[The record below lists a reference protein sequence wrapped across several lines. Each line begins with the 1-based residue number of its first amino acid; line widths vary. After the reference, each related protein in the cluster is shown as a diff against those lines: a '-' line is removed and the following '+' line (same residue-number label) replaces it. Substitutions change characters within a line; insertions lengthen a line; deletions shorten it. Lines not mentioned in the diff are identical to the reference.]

1 MDKLNAKMKKLFA
14 IAALFLASCNSFTN
28 GQSSENLKADDFENK
43 FSSTKDA
50 ILLDVRTP
58 AEFSERHLENALNI
72 DYNGNDFEK
81 EVAKLDKSKP
91 VFLYCLSGGRSGN
104 ATKLLAKNG
113 FNVYNLEGGIL
124 AWANSGKKVVSG
136 GTTAANTIGISLDN
150 YMSLVKKD
158 KLVLVD
164 FNAVWCGPCKV
175 LKPIV
180 ERLEKKY
187 SAKMELQ
194 KIDVDKNSTLAN
206 EMHIESI
213 PLLILYKDGK
223 EIWRQLGLI
232 SEKELEAVLVSKF

>member
-1 MDKLNAKMKKLFA
+1 
-14 IAALFLASCNSFTN
+14 
-28 GQSSENLKADDFENK
+28 
-43 FSSTKDA
+43 
-50 ILLDVRTP
+50 
-58 AEFSERHLENALNI
+58 
-72 DYNGNDFEK
+72 
-81 EVAKLDKSKP
+81 
-91 VFLYCLSGGRSGN
+91 
-104 ATKLLAKNG
+104 LLAKNG

-187 SAKMELQ
+187 SSKMELQ